1 MIDTK
6 NKGIYLNKLHY
17 NKEFDNQQ
25 GNLELCFAFKDDKGI
40 SRFSKWEKYLNC
52 DEEFI
57 LKANNRTIL
66 PNEVVIDLEEPERFE
81 KVLEEIKKDFN
92 FYSAYK
98 TGSKGYHIHLWF
110 NRKLSPEEKR
120 VVIQR
125 YGCDEQKAIERCMIA
140 LENCPHW
147 KTGNP
152 KTIIKEVQGIN
163 DYVSIKKEV
172 ELKKEF
178 EAKKEIIDL
187 LDEDELSFQYLDLGE
202 INKEWYYGFKIK
214 GREAII
220 TSSGKISRN
229 TELKT
234 REGTFGVNEI
244 KDLFDYEG
252 TIGEIAPIISKETI
266 KEYYTKNSRNH
277 LINPKEI
284 YKTIR
289 DKILY
294 YMDFSGKDEIAD
306 VLSCWIIAT
315 YCYPLFYWF
324 PHILFNAPSQS
335 GKSKGATIVCY
346 LSFRGFDLGA
356 SSGVTPAQIF
366 RTLEGNRGTLLID
379 EFEQTKGN
387 NQTSDMQQL
396 VNQLLNASA
405 SKDAYVIRNE
415 KLNNGWVAKK
425 FHIFCPKIACNISG
439 INPTSL
445 SRYIS
450 FSWLK
455 TNSEKGKRKP
465 QREKDKQSFSPIRE
479 DLYILILEHF
489 NKIKEIYENLEI
501 ELSNRDEDNWLPLF
515 AISKFIDNS
524 EGEEV
529 NAEEQLRK
537 YLENYKELQIEAND
551 DKGDFFRMLFEKV
564 SEGEQ
569 YYTPKQIGEFPEIA
583 ELYSYLKSPAHKVG
597 KLLNDYKFQSNR
609 GGGVKKYLLS
619 KELIQKIVDLY
630 FNTEITPHN
639 NTNNTKQH
647 KQHTL
652 TPKNKENVGLGG
664 VCGITPLW
672 KSEEKNDTI
681 DFSELELGGSE
692 NE

>member
-1 MIDTK
+1 MN
-6 NKGIYLNKLHY
+6 NKIFLDKLHY
-17 NKEFDNQQ
+17 GKEFDNQE
-25 GNLELCFAFKDDKGI
+25 GNLEICFAFKDKEGTPK
-40 SRFSKWEKYLNC
+40 FSKWKKYLDC
-52 DEEFI
+52 DEKFI
-57 LKANNRTIL
+57 AKANNRTIL

-81 KVLEEIKKDFN
+81 EVLEKIKKDFK

-98 TGSKGYHIHLWF
+98 TGSKGYHIDLWF
-110 NRKLSPEEKR
+110 DGKLSPDEKK
-120 VVIQR
+120 VIIQR
-125 YGCDEQKAIERCMIA
+125 YGCDEQKATERCMIA

-152 KTIIKEVQGIN
+152 KTIVDENQGIN
-163 DYVSIKKEV
+163 DCNSIKKEV

-178 EAKKEIIDL
+178 EAKREIIDL
-187 LDEDELSFQYLDLGE
+187 LDEDELNFQYLDLGE
-202 INKEWYYGFKIK
+202 INEEWYYGFKIK

-220 TSSGKISRN
+220 TSSGKIYRN
-229 TELKT
+229 TEMKT

-244 KDLFDYEG
+244 KDLFGYEG
-252 TIGEIAPIISKETI
+252 NIGEIAPIISKETI
-266 KEYYTKNSRNH
+266 KKYYTKNSRNH

-289 DKILY
+289 EKILY

-306 VLSCWIIAT
+306 VLTCWIIAT

-465 QREKDKQSFSPIRE
+465 QREKDKQSFFPIRE

-551 DKGDFFRMLFEKV
+551 DKGDFFRILFEKV
-564 SEGEQ
+564 SDGEQ
-569 YYTPKQIGEFPEIA
+569 YYTPKQIGGFPEIA

-619 KELIQKIVDLY
+619 KELVKKVIDLY

-652 TPKNKENVGLGG
+652 TPENKENVGLCG

-672 KSEEKNDTI
+672 KSEEKDDTI
-681 DFSELELGGSE
+681 DFSELNLGGSE